1 MIIIKIEFD
10 SYGAT
15 DSIDIDFNKK
25 EYQIKIVS
33 NRMNKKIL
41 QGFYRIKKKH
51 IFLFLDLAISS
62 I

>member
-15 DSIDIDFNKK
+15 DSIDIDFNEQ
-25 EYQIKIVS
+25 EYQIKIVI

-41 QGFYRIKKKH
+41 QEFYGIKKNN
-51 IFLFLDLAISS
+51 ISS
-62 I
+62 YFSI